1 MFLRLV
7 VALHYMMQHYGGGV
21 TTQGRGSGELCPPLG
36 RVGRLPPRYS
46 GAKSPLIVA

>member
-21 TTQGRGSGELCPPLG
+21 TTQGRGSGELCLPLG
-36 RVGRLPPRYS
+36 RVGRLPHYS

>member
-36 RVGRLPPRYS
+36 RVGRLPHYS
-46 GAKSPLIVA
+46 GAKSTLIVA